1 MTPTGFF
8 GEEGVASVPRSALR
22 ALKSVLVSTFAVG
35 VILITGTAGYA
46 DPSPA
51 PGDIEAQINASWG
64 QLEPVIE
71 KYNSIHEQYVAMQA
85 KVAGLQAQIQPL
97 QMQVDLA
104 MTRVGAVSAQAYK
117 YGPGSKL
124 EAVLQS
130 GTPDQFLS
138 QLTSLDAMA
147 RRESATVSDVVKLRD
162 RYDAQKR
169 PLDAAL
175 ATLQQQNDQL
185 NAQQQD
191 IKNKITQLNSM
202 RLAAYGNNPGTGNLR
217 PVACPQVYDGSQGAR
232 AAKFA
237 CSVIGK
243 PYHWAEAGPFG
254 YDCSGL
260 TLASWATVGY
270 SLPHNALEQKQVT
283 TRVGPNDLHVG
294 DLVFYYGDVHH
305 VVIYVGNGW
314 VVSASTYGVPI
325 GMQKLDMSRWNSAG
339 RPHH

>member
-1 MTPTGFF
+1 MQRPDSLPAQLFLLAVDPARRRLTG
-8 GEEGVASVPRSALR
+8 RSGLGYVLR
-22 ALKSVLVSTFAVG
+22 AAALVDLQLSGHLVDDGGRPKATGNPEPPDPVLDP
-35 VILITGTAGYA
+35 ILRQVTA
-46 DPSPA
+46 DPRRRWSYWVGRDVRPTTAAIREQLVAGRRIEVEPYRILVLLPA
-51 PGDIEAQINASWG
+51 RRIIV
-64 QLEPVIE
+64 LEPFARDRI
-71 KYNSIHEQYVAMQA
+71 
-85 KVAGLQAQIQPL
+85 
-97 QMQVDLA
+97 
-104 MTRVGAVSAQAYK
+104 VGAI
-117 YGPGSKL
+117 
-124 EAVLQS
+124 
-130 GTPDQFLS
+130 
-138 QLTSLDAMA
+138 DAA
-147 RRESATVSDVVKLRD
+147 LGDGWPVGERT
-162 RYDAQKR
+162 
-169 PLDAAL
+169 AAL

-185 NAQQQD
+185 NVQQQD